1 MKRPSSLTS
10 VFQNGGGQKSKT
22 FKILS
27 PSDPI
32 FPIEMLKTNFSKTW
46 DFSTSKKS
54 VSRWLLEFPSSF
66 FANGTRGRLHLLKNV
81 SWRHWDGHPVLNQD
95 LILFPVYRSNSLNLD
110 DKPLVRGRIR
120 SLLLTYRQCRDSNPS
135 HQLTQHSLV
144 QAPAIGCGGAAV
156 QRTTCTPMTWVRLL
170 L

>member
-1 MKRPSSLTS
+1 MEAVKSQKPSKFCRQATQS
-10 VFQNGGGQKSKT
+10 
-22 FKILS
+22 
-27 PSDPI
+27 

-81 SWRHWDGHPVLNQD
+81 SWRRLDCHPDLNQD
-95 LILFPVYRSNSLNLD
+95 LILFPVYRSNSLNWE